1 MSLHLALCV
10 IYCLKT
16 YCAIYAFF
24 QGGKKLTKPH
34 VSQMIQMVI
43 DKVQFRL
50 NVNDLCMTTGITP
63 VSLYCDWAD
72 GTVRAWSVCATL
84 SKRLNALWSW
94 LSS

>member
-1 MSLHLALCV
+1 MH
-10 IYCLKT
+10 I
-16 YCAIYAFF
+16 F
-24 QGGKKLTKPH
+24 QGGKKLTKTH

-50 NVNDLCMTTGITP
+50 NANDLCMTTGITP